1 MKRTLVMIRHAKSS
15 WANPL
20 QSDFERPLNERGL
33 GDAPVMGKRLAV
45 AGIKPDLV
53 ISSTALRTRQTSQLI
68 TAEVGYDINRVQW
81 EEKLYHCIP
90 AVFDEVI
97 MELPDDVKTVF
108 IVGHNPGI
116 TDFVNQLSPDFSIG
130 NMPTCGIAGTHLE
143 AETWADFYSVKR
155 KVFMFDYP
163 KNDHDD

>member
-33 GDAPVMGKRLAV
+33 GDAPMMGKRLAE
-45 AGIKPDLV
+45 AGINPDLV

-68 TAEVGYDINRVQW
+68 AAEVGYNVSDVQW
-81 EEKLYHCIP
+81 EEKLYHCIA
-90 AVFDEVI
+90 AVFEEVI
-97 MELPDDVKTVF
+97 MEVPDEVETVF
-108 IVGHNPGI
+108 IVAHNPGI
-116 TDFVNQLSPDFSIG
+116 TDFVNQLSPDFAIG
-130 NMPTCGIAGTHLE
+130 NMPTCGMVGVHME
-143 AETWADFYSVKR
+143 AAHWSDYYSVKR

>member
-20 QSDFERPLNERGL
+20 QSDFERPLNDRGL
-33 GDAPVMGKRLAV
+33 ADAPVMGKRLAN
-45 AGIKPDLV
+45 AGLKPDLV
-53 ISSTALRTRQTSQLI
+53 VSSTALRTRQTSKLI
-68 TAEVGYDINRVQW
+68 TAEVGYSTDNVQW
-81 EEKLYHCIP
+81 EEKLYHCVP

-97 MELPDDVKTVF
+97 MEAPDDVKTLF
-108 IVGHNPGI
+108 IVAHNPGI

-130 NMPTCGIAGTHLE
+130 NMPTCGMVGVHLD
-143 AETWADFYSVKR
+143 AQSWADFYSVKR